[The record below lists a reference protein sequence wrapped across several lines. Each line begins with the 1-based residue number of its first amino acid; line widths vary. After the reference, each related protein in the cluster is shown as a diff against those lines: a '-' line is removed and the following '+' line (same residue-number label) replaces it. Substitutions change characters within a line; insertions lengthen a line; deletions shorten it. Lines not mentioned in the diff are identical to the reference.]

1 MLELVFGEAV
11 RATTH
16 RPHCRRHGRFA
27 AEAIDQPSRSSTNTS
42 STGRLSGSA
51 CHLTVL
57 GVESRPFGHVR
68 LPTRIWGR
76 LASVDASER
85 DRLAAR
91 PLAVQRSRLFDQHAE
106 AYDRF
111 RPTYPDAV
119 IDELLGPVPTGL
131 DVLDVGCGTG
141 IASRQIARRG
151 AKVLGVELAPRM
163 AEIARGHGVDLEIA
177 AFESWDAAGRTFDRV
192 TSAQAWHWLD
202 LPIATAK
209 AASVLRPGGKLCLI
223 WNAGCQP
230 DDLAD
235 VLEEVYS
242 RVVPPG
248 GHRLFRG
255 YAASRSS
262 DVKTGLDSEIDVISA
277 MPDFSAPTEKWFPW
291 TRAYQRD
298 EWLDQL
304 VSRSD
309 HTALEP
315 AVRDRLFEAIGAAID
330 DHGGSFVMTFETVL
344 ITATRLG

>member
-1 MLELVFGEAV
+1 VVARDRAIGAGTRLQARHPPLVGYRVTEPAV
-11 RATTH
+11 
-16 RPHCRRHGRFA
+16 
-27 AEAIDQPSRSSTNTS
+27 
-42 STGRLSGSA
+42 
-51 CHLTVL
+51 
-57 GVESRPFGHVR
+57 
-68 LPTRIWGR
+68 WGR
-76 LASVDASER
+76 VASVDTNDER
-85 DRLAAR
+85 DRVAAR
-91 PLAVQRSRLFDQHAE
+91 PLARERSRLFDQQAE

-141 IASRQIARRG
+141 IASRQIAQRG

-163 AEIARGHGVDLEIA
+163 AEIARGHGVDVEIA
-177 AFESWDAAGRTFDRV
+177 AFEGWDAAGRTFDRV

-209 AASVLRPGGKLCLI
+209 AASVLRPGGRLCLI

-235 VLEEVYS
+235 ALEEVYAS
-242 RVVPPG
+242 VVPRG
-248 GHRLFRG
+248 RHRLFRG
-255 YAASRSS
+255 YAANRSS
-262 DVKTGLDSEIDVISA
+262 DVKTGLGSEIDAVSA
-277 MPDFSAPTEKWFPW
+277 VPDFGAPTEKWFPW

-309 HTALEP
+309 HAALEP
-315 AVRDRLFEAIGAAID
+315 AVRHRLFEAIGAAID
-330 DHGGSFVMTFETVL
+330 DHGGSFVMNFETVL

>member
-1 MLELVFGEAV
+1 M
-11 RATTH
+11 
-16 RPHCRRHGRFA
+16 
-27 AEAIDQPSRSSTNTS
+27 
-42 STGRLSGSA
+42 
-51 CHLTVL
+51 
-57 GVESRPFGHVR
+57 
-68 LPTRIWGR
+68 
-76 LASVDASER
+76 DASDER

-91 PLAVQRSRLFDQHAE
+91 PLALQRSRLFDQQAE

-119 IDELLGPVPTGL
+119 IDELLGPVPAGL
-131 DVLDVGCGTG
+131 DILDVGCGTG
-141 IASRQIARRG
+141 IASRQIAQRG

-163 AEIARGHGVDLEIA
+163 AEIARGHRVDVEIA
-177 AFESWDAAGRTFDRV
+177 AFEAWDAAGRTFDRV

-202 LPIATAK
+202 RPIATAK
-209 AASVLRPGGKLCLI
+209 AASLLRPGGKLCLI

-230 DDLAD
+230 DDLATALD
-235 VLEEVYS
+235 EVYA
-242 RVVPPG
+242 RAVPPG

-262 DVKTGLDSEIDVISA
+262 EVKTRLDPEINAISA
-277 MPDFSAPTEKWFPW
+277 VPDFGAPREKWFPW
-291 TRAYQRD
+291 TRTYERD
-298 EWLDQL
+298 EWLGQL

-330 DHGGSFVMTFETVL
+330 DHGGSFVMSFETVL

>member
-1 MLELVFGEAV
+1 VSSYV
-11 RATTH
+11 RTYKHPT
-16 RPHCRRHGRFA
+16 
-27 AEAIDQPSRSSTNTS
+27 AEAIDVPHIQDATPDQ
-42 STGRLSGSA
+42 GHLS
-51 CHLTVL
+51 
-57 GVESRPFGHVR
+57 VR
-68 LPTRIWGR
+68 APTEQAIWGR
-76 LASVDASER
+76 LASVDASEER

-91 PLAVQRSRLFDQHAE
+91 PLAQERSRLFDQQAE

-119 IDELLGPVPTGL
+119 IDELLGPVPAGL

-141 IASRQIARRG
+141 IASRQMAQRG

-163 AEIARGHGVDLEIA
+163 AEIARGHGVEVEIA
-177 AFESWDAAGRTFDRV
+177 AFEGWDAAGRTFDRV

-209 AASVLRPGGKLCLI
+209 AASVLRPGGRLGLI

-235 VLEEVYS
+235 ALEEVYAS
-242 RVVPPG
+242 VVPRG

-255 YAASRSS
+255 YAANRSS
-262 DVKTGLDSEIDVISA
+262 DVKTGLGSEIDAVSA
-277 MPDFSAPTEKWFPW
+277 VPDFGAPTEKWFPW

-309 HTALEP
+309 HAALEP

-330 DHGGSFVMTFETVL
+330 DQGGSFVMNFETVL

>member
-1 MLELVFGEAV
+1 V
-11 RATTH
+11 
-16 RPHCRRHGRFA
+16 
-27 AEAIDQPSRSSTNTS
+27 DTN
-42 STGRLSGSA
+42 
-51 CHLTVL
+51 
-57 GVESRPFGHVR
+57 
-68 LPTRIWGR
+68 
-76 LASVDASER
+76 DER

-91 PLAVQRSRLFDQHAE
+91 PLARERSRLFDQHAE

-119 IDELLGPVPTGL
+119 IDELLGPVAAGL

-163 AEIARGHGVDLEIA
+163 AAIARGHGVDVEIA
-177 AFESWDAAGRTFDRV
+177 AFEGWDAAGRTFDRV

-209 AASVLRPGGKLCLI
+209 AAAVLRPGGRLCLI

-235 VLEEVYS
+235 ALEEVYAS
-242 RVVPPG
+242 VVPRG
-248 GHRLFRG
+248 RHRVFRG
-255 YAASRSS
+255 YAANRST
-262 DVKTGLDSEIDVISA
+262 DVRTGLDSEMDAVSA
-277 MPDFSAPTEKWFPW
+277 VSAFGAPTMKWFPW

-304 VSRSD
+304 LSRSD
-309 HTALEP
+309 HTALAPE
-315 AVRDRLFEAIGAAID
+315 VLDRLLEGIGAAID
-330 DHGGSFVMTFETVL
+330 EYGGSFVMNFETVL
-344 ITATRLG
+344 INATRLG

>member
-1 MLELVFGEAV
+1 M
-11 RATTH
+11 
-16 RPHCRRHGRFA
+16 
-27 AEAIDQPSRSSTNTS
+27 
-42 STGRLSGSA
+42 
-51 CHLTVL
+51 
-57 GVESRPFGHVR
+57 
-68 LPTRIWGR
+68 
-76 LASVDASER
+76 DASDER
-85 DRLAAR
+85 DCLAAR
-91 PLAVQRSRLFDQHAE
+91 PLARERSRLFDQQAE

-119 IDELLGPVPTGL
+119 IDELLGPVPAGL

-141 IASRQIARRG
+141 IASRQMAQRG

-163 AEIARGHGVDLEIA
+163 AEIAR
-177 AFESWDAAGRTFDRV
+177 RV

-209 AASVLRPGGKLCLI
+209 AASVLRPGGRLCLI

-235 VLEEVYS
+235 ALEEVYAS
-242 RVVPPG
+242 VVPRG

-255 YAASRSS
+255 YAANRSS
-262 DVKTGLDSEIDVISA
+262 DVKTGLGSEIDAVSA
-277 MPDFSAPTEKWFPW
+277 VPDFGAPTERWFPW

-309 HTALEP
+309 HAALEP
-315 AVRDRLFEAIGAAID
+315 AVRHRLFEAIGAAID
-330 DHGGSFVMTFETVL
+330 DHGGSFVMNFETVL